1 MRRTLTG
8 YSILISIQSYQ
19 LHSSFMDIWK
29 ITEKDGYWELLKHK
43 DVNIIAVDW
52 EKGCKAAVCPCMRQS
67 QKEFHVSPEQIH
79 VIGHSLGAHVSG
91 EVGERIPGIG
101 RITGLDPAMPFF
113 HRVHKKL
120 RIDPGDAKFVDIIHT
135 DGRSSIINA
144 IYRLCDKQDTKFFHV
159 DLVLG
164 WLNRVVIWISTQM
177 EEGIRYFLGCNHIRS
192 YQFFTESINTQCPFT
207 SFHCGSWND
216 FTNGKCSDCGPDGRL
231 CAHLGYHA
239 KNSKRPKFSH
249 NRYYLVTSRRQPF
262 CLFQRKIV
270 IKTENEGTSRSH
282 DPQRGKININIRG
295 KNGVSEFKR
304 NLNLDSA
311 SNIVFMTG
319 TYGVDPIRDFHLNWK
334 HKVSL
339 PKSQNMA

>member
-67 QKEFHVSPEQIH
+67 QVNWSNCGILYSTSNGKKEFHVSPEQIH

-135 DGRSSIINA
+135 DGRSSIING
-144 IYRLCDKQDTKFFHV
+144 FG
-159 DLVLG
+159 LG
-164 WLNRVVIWISTQM
+164 MAEPCGHMDFYPNGGRQSKARNQISAVSNS
-177 EEGIRYFLGCNHIRS
+177 CNKVALKSLLIS
-192 YQFFTESINTQCPFT
+192 
-207 SFHCGSWND
+207 
-216 FTNGKCSDCGPDGRL
+216 
-231 CAHLGYHA
+231 
-239 KNSKRPKFSH
+239 
-249 NRYYLVTSRRQPF
+249 V
-262 CLFQRKIV
+262 FQRKIV